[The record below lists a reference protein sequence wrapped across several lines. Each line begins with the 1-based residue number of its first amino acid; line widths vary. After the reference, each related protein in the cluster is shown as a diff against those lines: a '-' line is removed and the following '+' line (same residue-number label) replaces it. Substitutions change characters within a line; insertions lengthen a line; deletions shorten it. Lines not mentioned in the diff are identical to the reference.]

1 MNKKK
6 KKTIPELLANNNY
19 ILETKFF
26 QKYNIRIETKN
37 ISSFQSTLSSW
48 KNKKKTFKNNRYFKF
63 YRKYKWKYKNRN
75 ILSTI
80 TF

>member
-1 MNKKK
+1 MNNEEQ
-6 KKTIPELLANNNY
+6 KTIPELLANNNY

-63 YRKYKWKYKNRN
+63 
-75 ILSTI
+75 S
-80 TF
+80 